1 MLRETEDLM
10 NKIYFYYFIFLFIP
24 RASAKEFT
32 KIHFINIPYLAFFFF
47 WVIDITSSPRSRP
60 LIKV

>member
-1 MLRETEDLM
+1 M
-10 NKIYFYYFIFLFIP
+10 NKIYFYYFNFLFIP

-32 KIHFINIPYLAFFFF
+32 KIHFINIPYLAFFF